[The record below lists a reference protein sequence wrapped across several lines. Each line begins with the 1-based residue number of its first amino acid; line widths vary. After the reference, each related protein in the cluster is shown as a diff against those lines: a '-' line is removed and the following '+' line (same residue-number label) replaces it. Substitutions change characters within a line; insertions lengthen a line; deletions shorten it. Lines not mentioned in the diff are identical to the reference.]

1 MTASVSLILAAWI
14 ALATAAIS
22 PGPNLVAVASRAL
35 GSGRASALMVA
46 LGLSVGAVVWSFLT
60 AVGLGALFSSYP
72 VLLRILGGI
81 GGAYLLW
88 LGFKG
93 WRAALTG
100 GRGQIAAVQGR
111 SLLRDFLHG
120 LTVTAT
126 NPKVVLL
133 WASLSTFVGPAIT
146 SVSVLVIFTLGSGAI
161 IFVIYGLY
169 GVLFSTGGARGLY
182 HRFQR
187 MAEAAFGT
195 MFGLLGV
202 FMISRVS

>member
-1 MTASVSLILAAWI
+1 MTASISLILAAWI

-22 PGPNLVAVASRAL
+22 PGPNLVAVASRGL
-35 GSGRASALMVA
+35 GSGRTSALMVA
-46 LGLSVGAVVWSFLT
+46 LGLSVGAFMWSFLT
-60 AVGLGALFSSYP
+60 AVGLGALFSAYP

-93 WRAALTG
+93 WRAAVTG
-100 GRGQIAAVQGR
+100 QGGQIAAVKGR
-111 SLLRDFLHG
+111 GKLSDFLHG

-146 SVSVLVIFTLGSGAI
+146 SAAMLLLFTIGSGTI
-161 IFVIYGLY
+161 IFVIYAAYGL
-169 GVLFSTGGARGLY
+169 LFSTGGARGVY
-182 HRFQR
+182 KKFQR
-187 MAEAAFGT
+187 MAEGVFGS

-202 FMISRVS
+202 FMMSRVA